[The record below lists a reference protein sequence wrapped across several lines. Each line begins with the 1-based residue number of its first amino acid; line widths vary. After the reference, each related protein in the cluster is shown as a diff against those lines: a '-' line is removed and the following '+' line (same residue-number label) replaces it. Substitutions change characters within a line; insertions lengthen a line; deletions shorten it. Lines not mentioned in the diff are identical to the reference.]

1 MQLRRVGPKVGSRV
15 PALFRPH
22 ASALRQAPHE
32 PTAEIRDRSA
42 ALAQAHALLNEALP
56 PSGDI
61 DDLLSRVE
69 LARGRRIRV
78 MAIDLSRS
86 GVSGLWAATTDADF
100 IVVEQTAGLARREA
114 IVCHELAHVLLD
126 DEADV
131 ADADVLVW
139 AEDVARQTLGTRLAA
154 RVLGRHGYEHESERQ
169 AEILGSH
176 IALRLAEARRA
187 PRDSVLRHLR

>member
-1 MQLRRVGPKVGSRV
+1 MQLRRVGRRAGRRAS
-15 PALFRPH
+15 AHFQPH
-22 ASALRQAPHE
+22 ASAPTQAPHE
-32 PTAEIRDRSA
+32 PTAERRDRSV
-42 ALAQAHALLNEALP
+42 ALAHAHALLNEALP
-56 PSGDI
+56 PSGDL

-69 LARGRRIRV
+69 RARGRHIRV
-78 MAIDLSRS
+78 IAVDLSRS
-86 GVSGLWAATTDADF
+86 GASGLWAATTDADF
-100 IVVEQTAGLARREA
+100 IVVEQTAGLALREA

-131 ADADVLVW
+131 ADADVLAW

-154 RVLGRHGYEHESERQ
+154 RVLGRHGYGHESERR
-169 AEILGSH
+169 AETLGSH